1 MKLFLSIALI
11 ILFIPIQLDAQKV
24 FPYIDNLEY
33 LKSFQNGQSRQVDY
47 LRPVDVTYSEEVIA
61 YIDNKND
68 FYIYDGYKK
77 EKMTG
82 MANSYQV
89 GINLVAWN
97 TGPIVSM
104 WEDGEKQTLTQF
116 GRNFKVSDSLVVFE
130 DLRDNAVRVY
140 YNDSIYDLYY
150 SIGDLRFPKHI
161 GSNSVGF
168 TGNGNVQYSF
178 IAGKIVEI
186 GVINDEMKYESGGN
200 LVAFNDPFHQSF
212 AVAFS
217 NEIIDV
223 EPIMVNDYKAGYDQ
237 VAYRDRNLNLKG
249 YINRELVDLSSYSAS
264 FYEVFRDMVVW
275 GENGMFYTY
284 YNGKKYEIANYI
296 PSEYKIRNGIV
307 AFRNLNGGVS
317 VFFDE
322 KVEIVSNLSNAE
334 FEVNGNTVKVKVNRG
349 NYIFFQNGETYQ
361 F

>member
-1 MKLFLSIALI
+1 MKFSLLISVFLLFVQSEVY
-11 ILFIPIQLDAQKV
+11 AQKV
-24 FPYIDNLEY
+24 FPYLDNLEY
-33 LKSFQNGQSRQVDY
+33 LKSFQNGQSYQVDY
-47 LRPVDVTYSEEVIA
+47 LRPVDVTYSEKVIA

-68 FYIYDGYKK
+68 FFIYDGDKK

-82 MANSYQV
+82 MANGYQV

-97 TGPIVSM
+97 TGPIVSI
-104 WEDGEKQTLTQF
+104 WDDGRKQTITQF
-116 GRNFKVSDSLVVFE
+116 GRNYEVSDSLVVFE

-140 YNDSIYDLYY
+140 YKDSIYDLYY
-150 SIGDLRFPKHI
+150 SIGDLAFPKHV

-178 IAGKIVEI
+178 VSGKIIEI
-186 GVINDEMKYESGGN
+186 GVINDEVNYEAGGN

-217 NEIIDV
+217 NEIVDV
-223 EPIMVNDYKAGYDQ
+223 EPIMVNDYKAGYDL

-249 YINRELVDLSSYSAS
+249 YINHKLVNLSSYSAS
-264 FYEVFRDMVVW
+264 FYDVFRDMIIW
-275 GENGMFYTY
+275 GENGMFYAY
-284 YNGKKYEIANYI
+284 YKNKKYELANYI
-296 PSEYKIRNGIV
+296 PTDYKIRNGIV

-317 VFFDE
+317 VFYDE
-322 KVEIVSNLSNAE
+322 KVEIVSNLTNAE

-349 NYIFFQNGETYQ
+349 NYIFFKNGETYR

>member
-1 MKLFLSIALI
+1 MKIGAI
-11 ILFIPIQLDAQKV
+11 ISLLVFSFVSYTQEV

-68 FYIYDGYKK
+68 FFIYDGVKK

-82 MANSYQV
+82 MANGYQV

-97 TGPIVSM
+97 TGPIVSV
-104 WEDGEKQTLTQF
+104 WDEGQKQTITQF
-116 GRNFKVSDSLVVFE
+116 GRKYVVSDSLVVFE
-130 DLRDNAVRVY
+130 DLRDNAIKVY
-140 YNDSIYDLYY
+140 YNDSIHVLYY
-150 SIGDLRFPKHI
+150 SVGDLPFPKQV

-168 TGNGNVQYSF
+168 AGNGNVQYVF
-178 IAGKIVEI
+178 VAGKILEI
-186 GVINDEMKYESGGN
+186 GVINDEMNFEAGSN

-223 EPIMVNDYKAGYDQ
+223 EPIMVNDYKAGYDL
-237 VAYRDRNLNLKG
+237 VAYRDRNLNLKA
-249 YINRELVDLSSYSAS
+249 YIHQKLVDLSSYSAS
-264 FYEVFRDMVVW
+264 SYDVFRDMIVW
-275 GENGMFYTY
+275 SENGMFYVY
-284 YNGKKYEIANYI
+284 YNDKKYELANYI

-317 VFFDE
+317 VFYNE
-322 KVEIVSNLSNAE
+322 KIDIVSNLTNAE

-349 NYIFFQNGETYQ
+349 NYIFFKNGKTYQ